1 MLFQSRQENNLLLK
15 NNSDKYNIL
24 KDEEADFDQK
34 TPKVLSSK
42 EGSDDEEI
50 KEDRPL
56 QRVNFQILEDLV
68 EESREESMRGDSNVQ
83 SHKKVYLDGTR

>member
-1 MLFQSRQENNLLLK
+1 MK

-42 EGSDDEEI
+42 GGSDDEEI

-83 SHKKVYLDGTR
+83 SHKKVYIDATR